1 MKKPRVMSRRRFLV
15 TAGALGASGAA
26 LPSVVSAEAKP
37 ATKETLRPVVDA
49 ADLAITDTQ
58 LAALAGA
65 VSWARGEL
73 GKLRDVDTGITG
85 PANGYIPPVNSQ
97 KRS

>member
-1 MKKPRVMSRRRFLV
+1 MRKPRMMSRRRFLA

-65 VSWARGEL
+65 GTWARGGL
-73 GKLRDVDTGITG
+73 GKLPAVDTGITG
-85 PANGYIPPVNSQ
+85 LANGYIPQVVSR